1 MQLFCFGALNTSL
14 HYFCVHKL
22 LKYVFKI
29 LYFNRNLSKKN
40 KVTLCDIA

>member
-22 LKYVFKI
+22 LNNVFKI
-29 LYFNRNLSKKN
+29 YYNRNLSKNYKGY
-40 KVTLCDIA
+40 VISLD